1 MELGRFDFLIPIFP
15 YISRLEVNILYMG
28 DGDMVGIV
36 SRFIDFFCKVSILMI
51 FVFHLRVQASPP
63 AQSIV
68 WYHNVSK
75 H

>member
-1 MELGRFDFLIPIFP
+1 MV
-15 YISRLEVNILYMG
+15 LEYSVDLLMN
-28 DGDMVGIV
+28 
-36 SRFIDFFCKVSILMI
+36 FFFCKVSILMI